1 MKKLSYFL
9 IALISVVSSSYAQ
22 DTLTVAKA
30 IEEGLQHNYSIIIA
44 RNAQTIAKN
53 NNTLGNAGFLPSL
66 NGNYSNTNSVT
77 NSRAELANGSIKQ
90 GSGIHNNITTASA
103 LVNWTVFDGFN
114 MFINKNKLEELEK
127 MGQYQA
133 RMNIEI
139 TVSQIITTYYG
150 IVQQEKMLNVIG
162 EAKSLSSQ
170 RLSLAKAKKEIGSA
184 SEQEFLQA
192 LVDFNADS
200 TRFLQQLAIVN
211 NSKADLNRVLGRS
224 IQTPFIVKDDLELNS
239 NLKLNELLDK
249 VTNQNAQ
256 VLAQQAAMNVAHYT
270 IGNYRSQY
278 FPSVNLFG
286 GYNYNKNITP
296 VGPAVLSQSN
306 GMQYGVT
313 ASINIFN
320 GGVTSLNIQ
329 NSKILLKSSQLQLED
344 TKLLVQNELT
354 KYYTNYATNLQIIN
368 LQKNNVEM
376 AKQDVD
382 IAMARFRVGNISDID
397 LRVTQQKLI
406 DAEYNLLAAE
416 YSGKQ
421 AEIELQRLS
430 GQLMN
435 IVQ

>member
-1 MKKLSYFL
+1 M
-9 IALISVVSSSYAQ
+9 VSSSYAE
-22 DTLTVAKA
+22 DTLTVANA

-44 RNAQTIAKN
+44 RNAQTIARN
-53 NNTLGNAGFLPSL
+53 NNTLGNAGFLPSV
-66 NGNYSNTNSVT
+66 NGNYNNTSSVT
-77 NSRAELANGSIKQ
+77 SSRSELANGTVRQ
-90 GSGIHNNITTASA
+90 GNGIHNNTTTASA

-114 MFINKNKLEELEK
+114 MFINKHKLEELEK
-127 MGQYQA
+127 MGEYQA

-139 TVSQIITTYYG
+139 TVSQIVTTYYG

-162 EAKSLSSQ
+162 QAKSLTSQ
-170 RLSLAKAKKEIGSA
+170 RLSLAKAKREIGSG
-184 SEQEFLQA
+184 SEQEYLQA

-200 TRFLQQLAIVN
+200 TRYLQQQAIVN
-211 NSKADLNRVLGRS
+211 NSKADLNRFLGRS
-224 IQTPFIVKDDLELNS
+224 IQTPFLVKDDLQLKND
-239 NLKLNELLDK
+239 LKLNELLDK
-249 VTNQNAQ
+249 VTLLNAQ
-256 VLAQQAAMNVAHYT
+256 LLAQQAAVNVANYT

-278 FPSVNLFG
+278 FPAVNLFG

-296 VGPAVLSQSN
+296 VGAATLTQSN
-306 GMQYGVT
+306 GLQYGVT

-329 NSKILLKSSQLQLED
+329 NSKILLKSSHLQYED
-344 TKLLVQNELT
+344 TKLLVQNEIT
-354 KYYTNYATNLQIIN
+354 KFFNNYTTNLQIVNI
-368 LQKNNVEM
+368 QKNNVEM
-376 AKQDVD
+376 AKKDVD